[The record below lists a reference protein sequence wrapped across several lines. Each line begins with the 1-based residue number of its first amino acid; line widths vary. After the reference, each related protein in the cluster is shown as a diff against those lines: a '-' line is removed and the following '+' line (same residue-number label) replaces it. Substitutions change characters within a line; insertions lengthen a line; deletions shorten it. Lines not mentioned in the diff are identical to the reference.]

1 MYYFA
6 YGSNMS
12 LKRLQARVPSAQV
25 VGNATL
31 RQYQLRFHK
40 CGMDFSAKADAHFTG
55 RAEDHLIGVI
65 FSMETVDKP
74 SLDRAEGEGV
84 GYECIEVE
92 LELDC
97 GTTQKALACIAL
109 HIDRGLKPYRWYKRH
124 VVQGALEAGLP
135 DEYVAL
141 IHDVSAIDDPDV
153 ERHLRESIIYQ
164 E

>member
-25 VGNATL
+25 VSNATL

-40 CGMDFSAKADAHFTG
+40 CGMDRSAKADAHFTG
-55 RAEDHLIGVI
+55 CTEDHLIGVI
-65 FSMETVDKP
+65 FSMVSVDKP

-92 LELDC
+92 LDL
-97 GTTQKALACIAL
+97 GRGVMQTAFAYVAL
-109 HIDRGLKPYRWYKRH
+109 HIDRGLKPYHWYKQH

-135 DEYVAL
+135 EDYVAL
-141 IHDVSAIDDPDV
+141 IHNVSSIDDPDV
-153 ERHLRESIIYQ
+153 ERHLRESSIYQ
-164 E
+164 V